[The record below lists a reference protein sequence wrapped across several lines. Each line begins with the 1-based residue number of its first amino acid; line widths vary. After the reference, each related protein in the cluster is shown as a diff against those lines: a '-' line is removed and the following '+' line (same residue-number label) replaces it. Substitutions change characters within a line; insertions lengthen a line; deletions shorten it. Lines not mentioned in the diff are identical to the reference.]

1 MLWPSYPAAAPL
13 SDERKAL
20 RGRKVKYRERKSS
33 KTRKGTKEGFRSE
46 AEGHSFPKCI
56 RGHVHITSAKFSYF
70 LTSPLYDR
78 LINLLSN
85 DWDIYNWAIGHKET
99 LEEFVN
105 HVMDLLRQHA
115 RNEDRGGMLAA
126 LPRAFTFYLKPSRDE
141 ILPKFQL
148 KWQKMFN

>member
-1 MLWPSYPAAAPL
+1 MKNFVHNISIYAYIEDDFIKRFFFSFAKKHLADFN
-13 SDERKAL
+13 DEQ
-20 RGRKVKYRERKSS
+20 
-33 KTRKGTKEGFRSE
+33 
-46 AEGHSFPKCI
+46 
-56 RGHVHITSAKFSYF
+56 
-70 LTSPLYDR
+70 LTLYDR
-78 LINLLSN
+78 LINLPSN

-141 ILPKFQL
+141 IYPKFQL